1 MTKDLKVLL
10 IASAVSATLAA
21 CGGGGSSSTT
31 AATTPASSTTTPTPT
46 PNPSSGT
53 VPAPNAAATTVLDS
67 SQSEANKLSTEAT
80 DGLSAAQSAAAGTG
94 VKGPLGVEIGSL
106 PTGISSSISCSL
118 FGSGGSGSI
127 SYDIPTTGIAAGT
140 VLTYTYNQCNIN
152 GLATYNGTFSLT
164 YNRYVS
170 PSDFSYTSK
179 YTNFTVNGNGFTN
192 QAINGSSTCDFSKGA
207 MSCYY
212 SDGTRGWSSNL
223 TYSNGTVNGSYAVNY
238 GTGTIQVKYT
248 NFNATSGSC
257 EITGANGSKALIT
270 RTSAKQFTVSITGAN
285 GSSTS
290 YTVNT

>member
-1 MTKDLKVLL
+1 MTQDLKILF
-10 IASAVSATLAA
+10 IASAASVVLAA
-21 CGGGGSSSTT
+21 CGGGGSSYSTADT
-31 AATTPASSTTTPTPT
+31 STPASSTTTPT
-46 PNPSSGT
+46 PSSGT
-53 VPAPNAAATTVLDS
+53 VPAPNAAATTVLET
-67 SQSEANKLSTEAT
+67 SQTEANKLSTEAT
-80 DGLSAAQSAAAGTG
+80 DGLNSAQAAAAGTG

-106 PTGISSSISCSL
+106 PTGISSSISCSI
-118 FGSGGSGSI
+118 FGAGGSGSI
-127 SYDIPTTGIAAGT
+127 SYDIPTTGIAAGS

-170 PSDFSYTSK
+170 PSDFAYTSK
-179 YTNFTVNGNGFTN
+179 YTNFTVNGNGFNN

-212 SDGTRGWSSNL
+212 SDGSRGWSSNL
-223 TYSNGTVNGSYAVNY
+223 TYSNGTANGSYAVNY

-248 NFNATSGSC
+248 NFSATSGSC

-270 RTSAKQFTVSITGAN
+270 RTSAKQFTVSITGTN